1 MTTFLLLAHL
11 DIRTNHIR
19 IFVDDIGGQFQ
30 RSTPSYPTVFG
41 SLRLEEESL
50 ILFVLIQVSS
60 IFSGRSSPAREAIHL
75 YFIARPGAFW
85 RLKETLKLLSS
96 LIPEV
101 SDLGNRPRFSSPFRH
116 NGASP
121 LAMQSPPPE
130 LR

>member
-19 IFVDDIGGQFQ
+19 IFADDIGRQFQ
-30 RSTPSYPTVFG
+30 RSTPSYPTIFG
-41 SLRLEEESL
+41 SLRLEEESF

-60 IFSGRSSPAREAIHL
+60 IFSWRSGPARKAVNL
-75 YFIARPGAFW
+75 YFIARPSTLW
-85 RLKETLKLLSS
+85 RLKETLKLLSP

-101 SDLGNRPRFSSPFRH
+101 SHQGNWSRFTSPFRH

-121 LAMQSPPPE
+121 LAMRSPPPE